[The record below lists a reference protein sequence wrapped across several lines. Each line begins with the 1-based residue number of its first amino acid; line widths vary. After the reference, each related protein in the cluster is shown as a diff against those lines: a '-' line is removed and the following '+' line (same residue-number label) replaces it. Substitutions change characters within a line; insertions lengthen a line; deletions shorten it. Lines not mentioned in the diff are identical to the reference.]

1 MKRIIVKPVAG
12 KAVRSPLPPYERLPA
27 EGSVRIDAPAWRRL
41 AAAGDITIDQEPA
54 PQRSGGA
61 KKEA

>member
-1 MKRIIVKPVAG
+1 MRIIVKPVAG
-12 KAVRSPLPPYERLPA
+12 KAVRSPLSPYERLPA

-41 AAAGDITIDQEPA
+41 AVAGDITIDKEPA